1 VSVAART
8 SGPSACRYN
17 RVVPVPVVRVREA
30 QPEDAAQMARVLV
43 DSFTAAHRGQV
54 SEAELASRSYAQS
67 EAAWIRG
74 MGEIQAARA
83 ARAGGAPGAQR
94 HSDADTHFYVAELET
109 GAIVGVAVAETA
121 RTDRQGSTV
130 PEEWLR
136 SAGEV
141 TSLYVD
147 VRHQRRGVG
156 RHLVQ
161 AIAAQQAREGRP
173 RLLIGVLAVNTPA
186 RRFYEA
192 IGGQLIGRCLFGDE
206 DGTMLDGVVY
216 GWADTRQLL
225 AATGEQTD

>member
-1 VSVAART
+1 M
-8 SGPSACRYN
+8 
-17 RVVPVPVVRVREA
+17 PVPAVRVREA
-30 QPEDAAQMARVLV
+30 RPEDAAQMARVFV

-67 EAAWIRG
+67 EAAWVRG
-74 MGEIQAARA
+74 MGEIQAARV
-83 ARAGGAPGAQR
+83 ARATGVAAGPQQR
-94 HSDADTHFYVAELET
+94 LSDADTHFYVAELEN
-109 GAIVGVAVAETA
+109 GAIVGVAVAEPA

-130 PEEWLR
+130 PEDWLG

-156 RHLVQ
+156 RRLVQ
-161 AIAAQQAREGRP
+161 AIAAQQAREGRH

-192 IGGQLIGRCLFGDE
+192 IGGRVIGRCLFGDE
-206 DGTMLDGVVY
+206 GGTALDGVVY
-216 GWADTRQLL
+216 GWADMRHLI
-225 AATGEQTD
+225 AAPRGGDAGW